1 MGIMGFVAMGFVVLL
16 GETFNGPLLAGIL
29 TIVGFSAYGKHFLNT
44 IPILLGVYLAKFGSN
59 TDTFTVGLFGTSLAP
74 ISGVYGTF
82 WGIVAGWLHLAVVQS
97 IGTVHGGLNLY
108 NNGFSAGIVAG
119 FLLPV
124 MDMIKNHKDK
134 ERLKYLKRKKQ
145 LYEAINLERK
155 KFEEFN
161 KEE

>member
-1 MGIMGFVAMGFVVLL
+1 M
-16 GETFNGPLLAGIL
+16 
-29 TIVGFSAYGKHFLNT
+29 GFSAYGKHFLNT
-44 IPILLGVYLAKFGSN
+44 IPILIGVYLAKFGSN
-59 TDTFTVGLFGTSLAP
+59 TDTFTVALSGLFGTSLAP

-119 FLLPV
+119 FLLPI

-134 ERLKYLKRKKQ
+134 ERLKYLNSFMMQ
-145 LYEAINLERK
+145 
-155 KFEEFN
+155 
-161 KEE
+161 